1 VVANRVVWSLIL
13 LAVIIT
19 ISRTW
24 RRLRSDFTSRGVA
37 MWLGIGSVFL
47 AINWGLYVWAVENGL
62 VIQASLGYMINPLVS
77 VLLGV
82 VVLKERLRSA
92 QWIAIAIALVA
103 VAVLTVG
110 FGHPPWVGLIL
121 AVSFAL
127 YGFIKKRVGVGSVES
142 LTIETAILAPIA
154 LAIMAGFM
162 LTQHSAVE
170 TDGPRGVLLL
180 VLLGPIT
187 AIPLLLFGG
196 AANRVPLSSL
206 GLMQYLTPLSQ
217 FLIGYFVFGE
227 AMSSTRWVGF
237 VLIWIA
243 LMVFT
248 VDVLRSARKSA
259 SGPSKPEDL
268 ATSLSVTEPD

>member
-1 VVANRVVWSLIL
+1 MVWSLVL

-24 RRLRSDFTSRGVA
+24 RRVRSDFTSRGVA

-92 QWIAIAIALVA
+92 QWIAIAIAVVA

-127 YGFIKKRVGVGSVES
+127 YGLIKKRVGVGSVES

-180 VLLGPIT
+180 VLLGPVT

-206 GLMQYLTPLSQ
+206 GLMQYLTPLSP

-248 VDVLRSARKSA
+248 VDVLRSARQSA
-259 SGPSKPEDL
+259 SGSSEPEDV
-268 ATSLSVTEPD
+268 ATSLAVTEPD